1 MTWPWYS
8 PPPCMASFRA
18 PATRRETPP
27 RNTAMRGASPAMERG
42 VVGLNPFSVFVNTCL
57 AFSSSSLPPAENDS

>member
-1 MTWPWYS
+1 MTCPSYI
-8 PPPCMASFRA
+8 PPPCMASFSA

-27 RNTAMRGASPAMERG
+27 KNTAMSGASPAMERG

-57 AFSSSSLPPAENDS
+57 AFSSRSLPPAEKDS